1 MSDFKVSY
9 KTRNINSKRL
19 LKEFKNI
26 VEEVC
31 DEYISR
37 QATLLDKTYNYEEL
51 TSFLD
56 MYLRDLLEQDVI
68 TQYDVIADHRV
79 NGELDVRSGK
89 INVHVFF
96 RQTNCLNV
104 TEIQLTFT
112 V

>member
-1 MSDFKVSY
+1 MSDFKVAY

-19 LKEFKNI
+19 LKEFKTI

-51 TSFLD
+51 TAFLD
-56 MYLRDLLEQDVI
+56 MYLHDLYEKQVI
-68 TQYDVIADHRV
+68 TQFDVIADQRV
-79 NGELDVRSGK
+79 NGELDVRNGK
-89 INVHVFF
+89 INVHVSF

-104 TEIQLTFT
+104 TEILLTFT
-112 V
+112 L